1 MKARDFCYWLQGYF
15 ELAADGN
22 RNEHGQAVAPGINGL
37 QAQTIQNHLAMVF
50 KHEIDP
56 SNGTPEHNKE
66 LNKLHS
72 KIPGDFLSGGID
84 AKLNC

>member
-15 ELAADGN
+15 EILGAAPDDVVGN
-22 RNEHGQAVAPGINGL
+22 LDEKRVEVIK
-37 QAQTIQNHLAMVF
+37 NHLAIVF

-66 LNKLHS
+66 LAKLHMGQLRT
-72 KIPGDFLSGGID
+72 ILTGDTVM
-84 AKLNC
+84 NC